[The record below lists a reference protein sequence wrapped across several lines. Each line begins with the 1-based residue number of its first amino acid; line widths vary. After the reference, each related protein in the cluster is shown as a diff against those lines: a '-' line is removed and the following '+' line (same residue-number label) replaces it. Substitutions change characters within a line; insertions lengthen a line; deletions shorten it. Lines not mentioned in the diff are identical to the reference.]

1 MAGLLSTV
9 SPRIIGR
16 LADGRPVVLNEDG
29 SISTHLMATGSIDG
43 GAINF
48 PTMYGGQKYSPQEA
62 WRIVQKNNLVDPDTG
77 QRLRVYQN
85 EEEALADYMLRE
97 HPQIDREGNYIK
109 EQYMQEKPKK
119 GLRVKRK

>member
-1 MAGLLSTV
+1 MPGLLSV
-9 SPRIIGR
+9 ASPKIIGR
-16 LADGRPVVLNEDG
+16 LPDGRPVVLNEDG
-29 SISTHLMATGSIDG
+29 SISTHLMATGNIDG

-62 WRIVQKNNLVDPDTG
+62 MRIIQGNNLVDPDTG

-85 EEEALADYMLRE
+85 EEEALADYMLRG
-97 HPQIDREGNYIK
+97 HPQIDREASYIR